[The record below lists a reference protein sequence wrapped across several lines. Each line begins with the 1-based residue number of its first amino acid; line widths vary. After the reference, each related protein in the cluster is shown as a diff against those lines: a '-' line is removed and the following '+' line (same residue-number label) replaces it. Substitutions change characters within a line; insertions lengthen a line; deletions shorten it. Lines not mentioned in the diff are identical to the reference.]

1 MGSHDWGPN
10 CFCRGQRSGS
20 PPGDQASARVCCE
33 STCSVRRRSS
43 VVANVQIQLVAWY
56 CIRLPGISGLD
67 FQRELAETNIQI
79 PIIFI
84 AAHGDIPMAVRA
96 MKAGAVEFL
105 TQPFRHQDLLDAI
118 QQALGGGTGRDA
130 HTGQK
135 LPSCW
140 SALNR

>member
-1 MGSHDWGPN
+1 
-10 CFCRGQRSGS
+10 
-20 PPGDQASARVCCE
+20 
-33 STCSVRRRSS
+33 
-43 VVANVQIQLVAWY
+43 
-56 CIRLPGISGLD
+56 
-67 FQRELAETNIQI
+67 
-79 PIIFI
+79 
-84 AAHGDIPMAVRA
+84 MAVRA

>member
-20 PPGDQASARVCCE
+20 SPGDQASARVCCE